1 MKKVVVRLQRLKVAK
16 FTPKDGSVEL
26 AITYSDDSVK
36 EIMKCDKILYPES
49 FARRIIAE
57 VRKTVKSSHNTF
69 DDGEVVR
76 QDIEVQVPDEE
87 TIVREMAHFLEA
99 VRVKV
104 QVVKNMKSA
113 NGYMD
118 AVRQI
123 NSMQVSLNP

>member
-1 MKKVVVRLQRLKVAK
+1 MKKVVVKLHKVKVAK

-36 EIMKCDKILYPES
+36 EILKSDRIVYPES

-57 VRKTVKSSHNTF
+57 VRKTVKSSRQTF
-69 DDGEVVR
+69 EDGELVQR
-76 QDIEVQVPDEE
+76 DIEVQVQEE
-87 TIVREMAHFLEA
+87 EMVVREISHFLEA

-104 QVVKNMKSA
+104 QIVKNMKSA

-123 NSMQVSLNP
+123 NSMQLVL